1 MIVAITEVVDIVP
14 LDGIYTVIDRSFR
27 CSLSRSCEI
36 SLESGGSSVK
46 DRDLVGVVSP
56 AFSESLF
63 KLGPKFFKGITFGL
77 FLQAELKKLFVGNYS
92 RDDGLDDV
100 GSVKAVHAV
109 RPHDARLFLLNFDIF
124 RGESLHLVEAKV
136 TDCLEMSV
144 RVKLRFDS
152 C

>member
-14 LDGIYTVIDRSFR
+14 LNSIYTVVDRAFR
-27 CSLSRSCEI
+27 GSLSRSCEI

-46 DRDLVGVVSP
+46 DGDLVGVVSP
-56 AFSESLF
+56 AFSESLL
-63 KLGPKFFKGITFGL
+63 KLGSKLFKGITFGL

-92 RDDGLDDV
+92 RDYGLDDV

-136 TDCLEMSV
+136 TDCLEMPV
-144 RVKLRFDS
+144 RVKLRFYS